1 MARILAIADEVAE
14 VLYGDALQR
23 LRPDVVLSCGDLPF
37 EYLENLVTRAG
48 VPLIYVLGNHDPDPR
63 RSAEPIGAWPAR
75 GYALSDPIP
84 RPQGCDSAEGRLLK
98 AAGVHIAGLGGPLRY
113 KEGPNQYTQGEMR
126 RRALRLEARAR
137 LRRGFRRGVD
147 VIITHAP
154 PLGVGDARDQAH
166 QGFAAFHR
174 LVAQLRP
181 RVLLHGH
188 VHPVHRRVGD
198 RPTRATPVVHAPPP
212 PALGAV
218 PPCGTH
224 RGA

>member
-1 MARILAIADEVAE
+1 MTRILAIADEVAE

-23 LRPDVVLSCGDLPF
+23 LQPDVVLSCGDLPF

-48 VPLIYVLGNHDPDPR
+48 VPLIYVLGNHDPDLSR
-63 RSAEPIGAWPAR
+63 NAQPIGAWPGR
-75 GYALSDPIP
+75 RYALSDPIP
-84 RPQGCDSAEGRLLK
+84 GPQGCDSAEGRVLE
-98 AAGVHIAGLGGPLRY
+98 AAGLHIAGLGGSLRY

-154 PLGVGDARDQAH
+154 PLGVGDAGDQAH

-174 LVAQLRP
+174 LVGQLRP

-188 VHPVHRRVGD
+188 VHPVHRRMAD
-198 RPTRATPVVHAPPP
+198 RE
-212 PALGAV
+212 LGATLV
-218 PPCGTH
+218 VNAIPY
-224 RGA
+224 RLLEV

>member
-14 VLYGDALQR
+14 VLYGDALPR

-37 EYLENLVTRAG
+37 DYLENLVTRAG
-48 VPLIYVLGNHDPDPR
+48 VPLIYVLGNHDPDLSR
-63 RSAEPIGAWPAR
+63 RSTLIGAWPTV
-75 GYALSDPIP
+75 GYGPNDAIP
-84 RPQGCDSAEGRLLK
+84 GPQGCDSAEGRVLE
-98 AAGVHIAGLGGPLRY
+98 AAGLHIAGLGGSLRY

-137 LRRGFRRGVD
+137 LRRGFGRGVD

-154 PLGVGDARDQAH
+154 PLGVGDAGDLAH

-174 LVAQLRP
+174 LVGQLRP

-188 VHPVHRRVGD
+188 VHPIHRRMVDRAVG
-198 RPTRATPVVHAPPP
+198 ATLVVNAIPYR
-212 PALGAV
+212 LLEV
-218 PPCGTH
+218 
-224 RGA
+224 